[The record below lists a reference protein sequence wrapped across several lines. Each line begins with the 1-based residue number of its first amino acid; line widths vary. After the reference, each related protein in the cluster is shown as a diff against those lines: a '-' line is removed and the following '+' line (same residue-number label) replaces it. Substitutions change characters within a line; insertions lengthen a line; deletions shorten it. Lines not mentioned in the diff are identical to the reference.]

1 MAVQPTTAPIADEVA
16 KGRFGTFAGVFTP
29 NVLTILGLILFLRTG
44 WVVGQAGLIG
54 AVSIVLISNAITL
67 LTGLSLSAIA
77 TSMNVRTGGNYYLIS
92 RSLGLEI
99 GGAIGIP
106 LYLSQAISV
115 AFYLIGFTEALQSLP
130 YFQPV
135 DARLIT
141 TVLVLIFGII
151 AYVGADFALRIQY
164 VVLAA
169 LVAALISFF
178 LGGWD
183 SIITPTLT
191 ANFTENQSFWTV
203 FAVFFPAV
211 TGITVGASMSGDLK
225 NPSKS
230 IPQGTLASILVTS
243 VIYLAAVIWL
253 SLHGTP
259 KELISNNLIMQDIA
273 RWPALVLIGVWA
285 ATLSSALGS
294 VIAAPRVLQALAF
307 DGIVPRKLGA
317 TLGSATEPRMA
328 VLITIAIAISVVW
341 LGDLNFV
348 APVITMFFLNTYG
361 MTNLVAGIEKWVG
374 NPSYRPRFNI
384 HWGVSILGA
393 IGCYG
398 VMFLINPMATVI
410 AIVISYGIWFF
421 LERRSLSRTW
431 GDVRNGIWFT
441 LARYSLLNLEQRGFH
456 AKNWRP
462 NILVFTGQPHNREQL
477 VEVAHWLSSGQ
488 GIVTFTQLLIGD
500 VSQLAGQGLR
510 ETARKRIHSYI
521 QDRRMMAFAQADV
534 VPEFFSGALTIAQA
548 HGVGGL
554 EANTVLMGWSRE
566 SDGRSKQISLAQ
578 DLMALRK
585 SALFLRY
592 DSERGY
598 GQRKIVD
605 VWWAGRGGNADLM
618 LLLAYII
625 VRRRDSWPGAKIRLI
640 RVIDNEDGRDQTMT
654 HMKQTLAAVR
664 VVAEPVI
671 IVRDP
676 ESQTIGDVMEAWSME
691 TDLTLLGL
699 KMPSH
704 VGVEQY
710 CSGIELLM
718 SRIGSV
724 LLVHSA
730 QDEDILDIE

>member
-1 MAVQPTTAPIADEVA
+1 MAVQSPTVSASDEGS

-54 AVSIVLISNAITL
+54 AISIVVLSNAITL

-77 TSMNVRTGGNYYLIS
+77 TSMHVRTGGNYYLIS

-130 YFQPV
+130 YFQPI

-141 TVLVLIFGII
+141 TALVLIFGVI

-164 VVLAA
+164 IVLAA

-183 SIITPTLT
+183 WFVTPTLT
-191 ANFTENQSFWTV
+191 ANYTPNQSFWTV

-243 VIYLAAVIWL
+243 MIYLAAVVWL

-259 KELISNNLIMQDIA
+259 QELISNNLIMQDIA
-273 RWPALVLIGVWA
+273 RWPVLVLIGVWA

-307 DGIVPRKLGA
+307 DDIMPRKLGA
-317 TLGSATEPRMA
+317 TLGSPTEPRMA
-328 VLITIAIAISVVW
+328 VLVTVAIAIGVVW

-348 APVITMFFLNTYG
+348 APVISMFFLNTYG

-398 VMFLINPMATVI
+398 VMFLISPIATVV

-441 LARYSLLNLEQRGFH
+441 LTRYALLNLEQRSYQ

-500 VSQLAGQGLR
+500 VSQLAGRGMR
-510 ETARKRIHSYI
+510 EAARKHIRSYI
-521 QDRRMMAFAQADV
+521 QGKNMMAFAQADV
-534 VPEFFSGALTIAQA
+534 VPEFFSGALTVAQA

-554 EANTVLMGWSRE
+554 EANTVLMGWSRVT
-566 SDGRSKQISLAQ
+566 DGRSKQITLAQ

-585 SALFLRY
+585 SALFLRF
-592 DSERGY
+592 DQDRGD
-598 GQRKIVD
+598 GRRKIVD

-618 LLLAYII
+618 LLLAHII
-625 VRRRDSWPGAKIRLI
+625 IRRRDSWSGAKIRLI
-640 RVIDNEDGRDQTMT
+640 RVIDSEDGRTQTMA
-654 HMKQTLAAVR
+654 HMERTLAAVR
-664 VVAEPVI
+664 VLAEPVV
-671 IVRDP
+671 IVRDA
-676 ESQTIGDVMEAWSME
+676 ETQTIGDIMEACSAD
-691 TDLTLLGL
+691 TDLSLLGL

-704 VGVEQY
+704 VAVEEY
-710 CSGIELLM
+710 SNGIEMLM

-730 QDEDILDIE
+730 QDEDILDID